1 MAIIEGYSHN
11 LIIDIVTY
19 LGVSKFDNVQVQREV
34 ERYNWETKKYEN
46 KTIISTLKLNRI
58 YKLKGIK

>member
-1 MAIIEGYSHN
+1 MAIIEGYSNN